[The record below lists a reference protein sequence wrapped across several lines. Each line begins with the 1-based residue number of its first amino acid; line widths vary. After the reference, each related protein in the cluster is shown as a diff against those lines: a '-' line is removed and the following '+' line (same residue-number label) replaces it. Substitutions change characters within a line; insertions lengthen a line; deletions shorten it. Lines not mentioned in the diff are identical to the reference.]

1 MEKINHSFEKMLNYA
16 VYGALIVFAL
26 ALVTSTSLLSLTH
39 ILMIIPALYFLPK
52 VKYKEFSKS
61 SWFLLAMTFVIII
74 SVIFNQDIATRGLSP
89 ILKSKYFF
97 FGFISIAPIAWWAK
111 NYLTDKKISILLYT
125 FCVATT
131 FATIAGIIGMKTG
144 YNYVS
149 MRVVNLGR
157 NAGLSGMVL
166 NYAHNL
172 AFFQVIILGLIIF
185 KNKTKE
191 YINSNFVLVIFIMNL
206 IGLYMSYTRGAM
218 LALIVGAPFYFFKK
232 NKTRFILVAAVLVAL
247 AGGVYA
253 VSGKSILRPDSDR
266 ERISQWRAALMAFK
280 ERPVLGY
287 GYLNFENYSV
297 PIKKRYN
304 LGELQFGGHAHNN
317 FLEMLASTGIL
328 GFLCYTGWLIAW
340 FIEMY
345 KRDDLIA
352 NISLPFIIVFMVSG
366 LTQSTISLGVNL
378 FFVMAAYAIGQTK
391 FISNLSFHKSELIE
405 EAHGT
410 RNL

>member
-1 MEKINHSFEKMLNYA
+1 MEKINLSLQKPLNFT
-16 VYGALIVFAL
+16 VYGTLLVLAL

-39 ILMIIPALYFLPK
+39 MLIIFPALYFLPK
-52 VKYKEFSKS
+52 VNYKNFSKS
-61 SWFLLAMTFVIII
+61 SWILLGMTFVIIL
-74 SVIFNQDIATRGLSP
+74 SVFFNQDIATRGLKP
-89 ILKSKYFF
+89 ILKSKYFI

-111 NYLTDKKISILLYT
+111 NYLTNKKISFLLYT

-131 FATIAGIIGMKTG
+131 VATIAGIIGMKTG

-149 MRVVNLGR
+149 MRIVNLDR

-172 AFFQVIILGLIIF
+172 AFFQVIIFGLFLF

-191 YINSNFVLVIFIMNL
+191 YINSNFILIVFILNL
-206 IGLYMSYTRGAM
+206 LGIYMSYTRGAM
-218 LALIVGAPFYFFKK
+218 LALVVGTPFYFFKK
-232 NKTRFILVAAVLVAL
+232 NKTRFILIATLLVAL
-247 AGGVYA
+247 AFGVYA
-253 VSGKSILRPDSDR
+253 VSGKSILRPSSDR

-280 ERPVLGY
+280 ERPILGY

-297 PIKKRYN
+297 QIKKRYN

-317 FLEMLASTGIL
+317 FLEMLASTGIF
-328 GFLCYTGWLIAW
+328 GFLCYTAWLITW
-340 FIEMY
+340 FVEMY
-345 KRDDLIA
+345 KRDDMIA
-352 NISLPFIIVFMVSG
+352 NISLPFIVVFMISG

-378 FFVMAAYAIGQTK
+378 FFVMGVYSIGQAK
-391 FISNLSFHKSELIE
+391 FIRDLPFHKLDLIE
-405 EAHGT
+405 EANGT